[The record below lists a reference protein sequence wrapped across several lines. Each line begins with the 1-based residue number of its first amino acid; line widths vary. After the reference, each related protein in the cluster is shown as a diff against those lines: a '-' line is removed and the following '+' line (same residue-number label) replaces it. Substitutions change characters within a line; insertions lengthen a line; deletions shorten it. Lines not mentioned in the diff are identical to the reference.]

1 VRKIKFLNI
10 PGKQGREIE
19 IFINEN
25 SYPIGK
31 IINHDQVRGTWKIK
45 PYFTV
50 LVERRHVTM
59 KEFFDMSKAA
69 NALASLHE
77 YMNYWED
84 NLFIFD

>member
-1 VRKIKFLNI
+1 VKKIKFLNI
-10 PGKQGREIE
+10 PGTQGRQLE
-19 IFINEN
+19 IFIDES

-50 LVERRHVTM
+50 LVERKHEAV

-69 NALASLHE
+69 NALVNLYE

-84 NLFIFD
+84 SLFKFD

>member
-1 VRKIKFLNI
+1 MRKIKFLNI
-10 PGKQGREIE
+10 PGTQGREIE

-25 SYPIGK
+25 NYPIGK
-31 IINHDQVRGTWKIK
+31 IIINDQVRGTWKIK

-50 LVERRHVTM
+50 LIERRHEAV

-69 NALASLHE
+69 NALVNLYE

-84 NLFIFD
+84 SLFKFD